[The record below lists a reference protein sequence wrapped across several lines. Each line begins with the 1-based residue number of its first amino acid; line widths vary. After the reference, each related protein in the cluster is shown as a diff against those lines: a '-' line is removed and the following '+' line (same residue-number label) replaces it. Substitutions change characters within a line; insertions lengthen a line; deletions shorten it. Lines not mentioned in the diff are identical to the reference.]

1 MRFEWDN
8 QKEKANIKKHKMD
21 FTTAAFVFDDDNRL
35 EIFDREHSDDEDRYI
50 AIGLVD
56 KTLVIITVAY
66 TERGQKI
73 RLISARKA
81 TAKERRM
88 YYDNLQGY

>member
-1 MRFEWDN
+1 MQFEWISK
-8 QKEKANIKKHKMD
+8 KEETNIKKHHID
-21 FTTAAFVFDDDNRL
+21 FTTASFVFDDENRI
-35 EIFDREHSDDEDRYI
+35 EIFDYAHSTDEDRYI
-50 AIGLVD
+50 TIGMVNGVAVILV
-56 KTLVIITVAY
+56 VVY

-88 YYDNLQGY
+88 YYDDLQGY